1 MGEWKEIKASEYCL
15 TVTDGTHDSP
25 KPQNEGKPLVTSKH
39 IKNNTLD
46 LSDAYL
52 ITQEDYDKIVK
63 RSYVSQWDV
72 IISMIGAYCGFCY
85 LQSSSFTSY
94 AVKNVGLFKVGDEIK
109 SKWLYY
115 YLNSPKGKE
124 QLFKARRG
132 SSQPY
137 LSLNSLRNLIIPT
150 PSYLEQKR
158 IVSILS
164 SLDEKIETNRKIN
177 ARLEELAQAI
187 FKSWF
192 IDFEPF
198 GGKMP
203 EDWANFK
210 VGEVSTINERQY
222 SLHENWTDFQYL
234 DTGNITENIIGKLYK
249 FSNNN
254 DLPSRARRKVKEFD
268 IIYSTVRPNQR
279 HFGLILNP
287 DKNWLVSTGFAVISA
302 KQSYINSFYLYMVI
316 SQKKVSEYLQ
326 SLGEQATSTYPSVNA
341 TDIANLE
348 IMVPDLEL
356 QNQFGLIISKIFQ
369 LKNTLEQESSRLAA
383 LRDTLLPKLMSG
395 ELLPE

>member
-1 MGEWKEIKASEYCL
+1 MSEWKEIKASEYCL

-46 LSDAYL
+46 LTDAYL

-85 LQSSSFTSY
+85 LQSSSFTDY

-137 LSLNSLRNLIIPT
+137 LSLNSLRGLIIPT
-150 PSYLEQKR
+150 PSFLEQKR
-158 IVSILS
+158 IVSILT
-164 SLDEKIETNRKIN
+164 SLDEKIETNRQIN
-177 ARLEELAQAI
+177 ARLEELAQAL

-203 EDWANFK
+203 EDWEPCALGDLSSECKDRVKNRKDVRVLSPLSSGELVLSDEYFTKQVYSKDISKYIIVKPKTFAYNPARINIGSIGINDYNFDGCVSPVYVVFK
-210 VGEVSTINERQY
+210 TIDGYEEFINQFIKTQLFKDEVILRAIGGVRQTLSY
-222 SLHENWTDFQYL
+222 QDFSLIRF
-234 DTGNITENIIGKLYK
+234 IK
-249 FSNNN
+249 
-254 DLPSRARRKVKEFD
+254 PAFD
-268 IIYSTVRPNQR
+268 IVIRYTNTVAPLYSKMKT
-279 HFGLILNP
+279 LN
-287 DKNWLVSTGFAVISA
+287 I
-302 KQSYINSFYLYMVI
+302 
-316 SQKKVSEYLQ
+316 
-326 SLGEQATSTYPSVNA
+326 
-341 TDIANLE
+341 
-348 IMVPDLEL
+348 
-356 QNQFGLIISKIFQ
+356 
-369 LKNTLEQESSRLAA
+369 ESSSLAA
-383 LRDTLLPKLMSG
+383 LRDALLHKLMSG
-395 ELLPE
+395 ELIPK